1 MIQGRH
7 GDIAIVMLLL
17 FCFKDAA
24 SMVVAIRRMHAAAQ
38 EVRRGVST
46 SGLKRVEEA

>member
-1 MIQGRH
+1 MMQSRR
-7 GDIAIVMLLL
+7 GDVAIVMLL

-38 EVRRGVST
+38 EVRRDFST
-46 SGLKRVEEA
+46 YGLKRVE